1 MLFFINIKNKFHKR
15 MIIPVYTERTEFK
28 KKFVNVPQ
36 SFDIALFHIYAGE
49 MKGYIHKNRNTR
61 ILTQ

>member
-1 MLFFINIKNKFHKR
+1 
-15 MIIPVYTERTEFK
+15 MIIPVYTERSEFK

-36 SFDIALFHIYAGE
+36 SFDIALFHIYAGQ
-49 MKGYIHKNRNTR
+49 MKGCIHKNRSTR

>member
-1 MLFFINIKNKFHKR
+1 

-61 ILTQ
+61 ILTQWLDLGSRLVESSI